1 MKKKAQLN
9 LDLFLNLKS
18 KKKQF
23 FYIDWNEENPYAK
36 WLYKKPKEANWSN
49 VVKWNKVGDVIICC
63 RESEKMEIDSSLNKK
78 IIEQINSN
86 FIESETK
93 IISFLK
99 SHLQKSIR
107 RQKQI
112 QSIESAFILLKLNKN
127 EILRRLSIIMFEDTK
142 MKKYFLNLF
151 WLIVSVS
158 KDYILKEFQ
167 IDLILKYV
175 SDLSLYDKYDKI
187 EISKSENEEFNPVKF
202 IEKIELSNKLSDLQ
216 KDILYCITFRISYG
230 GMLFDKNMLI
240 DYAYIWFD
248 RFENKKNDLID
259 DLDIEKNKDINIK
272 FALDNK
278 FKTINDFVYQSVD
291 FHCFPYLIKN
301 IYDECNNEYSEE
313 QIKKCIW
320 EYNSKIN
327 TRKDNSVDLKENP
340 NLNIIW
346 NNIEKKL
353 TYQQEH
359 ILINL
364 IDKINSY

>member
-23 FYIDWNEENPYAK
+23 FYIDWNEEKPYAK
-36 WLYKKPKEANWSN
+36 WLYKKPKESNWSKI
-49 VVKWNKVGDVIICC
+49 VKWNKIGDIIICC
-63 RESEKMEIDSSLNKK
+63 RESEKMEIDNSINKK
-78 IIEQINSN
+78 IIDQINLN
-86 FIESETK
+86 NIEPESK

-158 KDYILKEFQ
+158 KNYILKEFQ

-187 EISKSENEEFNPVKF
+187 EISKSNNEEFNPIKF
-202 IEKIELSNKLSDLQ
+202 IDKVELSNKLSNLQ
-216 KDILYCITFRISYG
+216 KDILYCIAFRISYG

-259 DLDIEKNKDINIK
+259 DLDIEKNKNIDIK

-278 FKTINDFVYQSVD
+278 FKKISDFVYQSVD
-291 FHCFPYLIKN
+291 FHCFPYLIKI
-301 IYDECNNEYSEE
+301 IYDECHNEYSEE

-327 TRKDNSVDLKENP
+327 IRKDNSVDLKEYP

-353 TYQQEH
+353 KYQQEN